1 MHIGHAQRINFGRS
15 HPKFPAQNFPP
26 KILNEG
32 PQKRQLLSRKFMV
45 KENSRLF
52 VHIPLLITGILLI
65 YYYVLSF
72 HYRKRCTV
80 FKLHDLLA

>member
-1 MHIGHAQRINFGRS
+1 MRS
-15 HPKFPAQNFPP
+15 GSILAVRTQNFPP
-26 KILNEG
+26 KISNEG
-32 PQKRQLLSRKFMV
+32 PQKGQLLSRKFMV

-72 HYRKRCTV
+72 HYRKHCTV
-80 FKLHDLLA
+80 FKHHDLLA